1 MAKVIIG
8 RDGPLTYYNYGGET
22 WGDVCGVGGVKDQG
36 KNGFDYDF
44 VFIHKGTI
52 KPFAARHKTQYRW
65 YKVKDDLPD
74 PVNDRQGNPTYVL
87 NNDNIDK
94 NTYIRFYY
102 VDNEEKY
109 TEINELN
116 NNFLSFVCNTMQ
128 SKNLKKNQ
136 FYYTETFCRDPDST
150 QCSVQGGKNKH
161 KSYHKR
167 QQRRSK
173 RRQQKSKRI
182 QRK

>member
-1 MAKVIIG
+1 MAQVIIG

-22 WGDVCGVGGVKDQG
+22 WGDVCGIGLKDQR
-36 KNGFDYDF
+36 KPDFDYDY

-52 KPFAARHKTQYRW
+52 KPFAARYEHKDIKRRW
-65 YKVKDDLPD
+65 YKVKDDLPA
-74 PVNDRQGNPTYVL
+74 PVNDHLGRPTYVL

-102 VDNEEKY
+102 VNDEEKY
-109 TEINELN
+109 IEIEEPN
-116 NNFLSFVCNTMQ
+116 NPFVCNTMQ
-128 SKNLKKNQ
+128 SMNLQKKPL
-136 FYYTETFCRDPDST
+136 YYTETFCRDPDST

>member
-1 MAKVIIG
+1 MAQVIIG
-8 RDGPLTYYNYGGET
+8 RHSPLTYYNHGRET
-22 WGDVCGVGGVKDQG
+22 WGEVCNIGRLRNLSRRD
-36 KNGFDYDF
+36 FDYDF
-44 VFIHKGTI
+44 VFIHKYTI
-52 KPFAARHKTQYRW
+52 KPFAARHKTNRHW
-65 YKVKDDLPD
+65 YKVKDDLPA
-74 PVNDRQGNPTYVL
+74 PVNNHLNRPTYVL
-87 NNDNIDK
+87 NNNNIDK

-102 VDNEEKY
+102 VDKNENY
-109 TEINELN
+109 TEIEEPN
-116 NNFLSFVCNTMQ
+116 NPFVCNTMQ
-128 SKNLKKNQ
+128 SMNLQKKL